1 MNFADVTAEGLYFIF
16 SVGLLV
22 GFLVDLIM
30 GGRGMSTIGN
40 LVNGVIGALLVGGIA
55 LGFGLAGYLVYAA
68 LGTLLYLF
76 IINVF
81 SVHGEESSES
91 GTASAH

>member
-1 MNFADVTAEGLYFIF
+1 MNFAGVTGEGIYFIF

-22 GFLVDLIM
+22 GFIVNLVM
-30 GGRGMSTIGN
+30 GDRGMSTIGN
-40 LVNGVIGALLVGGIA
+40 LVNGVVGALLVGGIA

-81 SVHGEESSES
+81 SVHTEGESTS
-91 GTASAH
+91 GTTQTH